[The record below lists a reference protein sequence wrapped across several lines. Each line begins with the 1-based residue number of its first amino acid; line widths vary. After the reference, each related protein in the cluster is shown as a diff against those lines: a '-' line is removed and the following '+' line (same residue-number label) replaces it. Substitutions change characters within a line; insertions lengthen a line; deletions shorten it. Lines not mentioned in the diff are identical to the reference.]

1 RQITETRGLIPT
13 EVNQNLFDVVF
24 SDLRATGGASFV
36 QSDDGWIE
44 VTIKNRWSGFHWLY
58 SDNIKPSEKQ
68 YVLSYEA
75 YLVDTVANTAYLE
88 TDFGSPDQSL
98 RINKTPKRYTV
109 VLNRP
114 ANIYNYI
121 NFVCNSSE
129 TGKKFRIRNIKL
141 EEGIVATPYIAPFPT
156 TVLFN
161 AVKDTVDAHKRL
173 IGNGDSI
180 SQAIQSANKFE

>member
-1 RQITETRGLIPT
+1 

-44 VTIKNRWSGFHWLY
+44 VTIKNRWSGFRWLY

-88 TDFGSPDQSL
+88 TDFG
-98 RINKTPKRYTV
+98 
-109 VLNRP
+109 
-114 ANIYNYI
+114 
-121 NFVCNSSE
+121 
-129 TGKKFRIRNIKL
+129 
-141 EEGIVATPYIAPFPT
+141 
-156 TVLFN
+156 
-161 AVKDTVDAHKRL
+161 
-173 IGNGDSI
+173 
-180 SQAIQSANKFE
+180 